1 MRVLLVAPHWLFV
14 YENYA
19 ELSKAVN
26 FHPPLGLATLA
37 AVAEAGGH
45 EARVIDAEAQ
55 GLSVPD
61 IMQVVRDWQP
71 DVLGVTVT
79 TPVLGS
85 AALIAAE
92 AKAVHPAIITVAGG
106 PHITLTG
113 AETLQTYPQL
123 DYTLGGEGELT
134 FPAFLAAL
142 AADRRPSDVPG
153 IHWRDGERVA
163 AGPPNAEAIDLD
175 TVPLPDRTKFDLQR
189 YVWSVPGAGLQIM
202 ASLQASRGCPLRC
215 IFCSEDRLYPK
226 AIRWKSVD
234 RVMAE
239 LQLIHET
246 TPARHIVFLDDTITL
261 HRKWAVELFTRMRDA
276 GFGFTFECET
286 TANRLDDE
294 LVQLMVEAG
303 LRRVNCGIE
312 NGDPE
317 MLKKL
322 GKGVK
327 LDAIAPTFARLK
339 KYGVETRGSVILGNP
354 WETRKT
360 VWRTLRFIWGLKD
373 LDQAYIN
380 IAAPYPGTVLRD
392 MAIRGEGGVTLHEH
406 SYEALRR
413 YGGGVMTVNDLTPA
427 YLARMQRLGTLVFYA
442 RPRRFVYNLRRA
454 GLKAAARNIKAFA
467 RSFRGKNAPVQVM
480 SGI

>member
-1 MRVLLVAPHWLFV
+1 MRVLLIAPHWLFV

-26 FHPPLGLATLA
+26 FHPPLSLATLA
-37 AVAEAGGH
+37 SAAEAHGH
-45 EARVIDAEAQ
+45 EVRVIDAEAQ
-55 GLSVPD
+55 GMSVPD
-61 IMQVVRDWQP
+61 IMDVVRDWRP
-71 DVLGVTVT
+71 AVVGVTVT

-92 AKAVHPAIITVAGG
+92 VKAVDPGVITVAGG

-113 AETLQTYPQL
+113 AETLATYPQL
-123 DYTLGGEGELT
+123 DYTLGGEGELS
-134 FPAFLAAL
+134 FPAFLDAL
-142 AADRRPSDVPG
+142 AADRRPTDVPG
-153 IHWRDGERVA
+153 IHYRDGERVA

-175 TVPLPDRTKFDLQR
+175 AVPLPDRTKFDLTR

-234 RVMAE
+234 RVMEE
-239 LQLIHET
+239 LRLIHDT

-276 GFGFTFECET
+276 NFGFTFECET

-294 LVQLMVEAG
+294 LVTLMVEAG

-312 NGDPE
+312 NGDPD

-327 LDAIAPTFARLK
+327 LEAIAPAFARLK
-339 KYGVETRGSVILGNP
+339 RFGVETRGSVILGNP

-360 VWRTLRFIWGLKD
+360 VWRTLRFIWSLKD

-380 IAAPYPGTVLRD
+380 IAAPYPGTILRE
-392 MAIRGEGGVTLHEH
+392 MAVRGEGGVTLHEH

-427 YLARMQRLGTLVFYA
+427 YLARMQRLGTIVFYA
-442 RPRRFVYNLRRA
+442 RPRRFLYNVRRA
-454 GLKAAARNIKAFA
+454 GLKAAARNIRAFLH
-467 RSFRGKNAPVQVM
+467 SFRGGDAPVQVM